1 MSNVARHIT
10 VLKDDD
16 GQRLDRWLKKQGFSF
31 SAAQKIVR
39 TGQVRI
45 DGKRAKADQKLV
57 EGQDVRLPPSE
68 LPKQKV
74 KKYTQADREFLQNL
88 IIYEDKDIIALNKP
102 AGLATQGGSGIK
114 KHIDGMLPSLAG
126 KDGVTPRLVH
136 RLDRETSGVLLIA
149 KSAET
154 ARSLGKIFQGRNI
167 QKIYWALCA
176 PSPEI
181 LSGEIRGG
189 LRRGDGPD
197 KEKMVIDEENG
208 QAAQTFFEVIEQAG
222 NKVAFIAFWPRTG
235 RTHQIRV
242 HAAAS
247 GFAVLGDEKYAPPE
261 QAEGLDIAPGLHLH
275 AREVSFKHPVSRK
288 MIVIQAPLPPEK
300 AKSWKNLGFNPK
312 NKEPV
317 FEDIPL

>member
-102 AGLATQGGSGIK
+102 AGLATQGGSGATSRQMVTPPV
-114 KHIDGMLPSLAG
+114 DGMVPGASPPVLASLL
-126 KDGVTPRLVH
+126 K
-136 RLDRETSGVLLIA
+136 
-149 KSAET
+149 
-154 ARSLGKIFQGRNI
+154 
-167 QKIYWALCA
+167 
-176 PSPEI
+176 
-181 LSGEIRGG
+181 
-189 LRRGDGPD
+189 
-197 KEKMVIDEENG
+197 
-208 QAAQTFFEVIEQAG
+208 
-222 NKVAFIAFWPRTG
+222 
-235 RTHQIRV
+235 
-242 HAAAS
+242 
-247 GFAVLGDEKYAPPE
+247 
-261 QAEGLDIAPGLHLH
+261 
-275 AREVSFKHPVSRK
+275 
-288 MIVIQAPLPPEK
+288 
-300 AKSWKNLGFNPK
+300 
-312 NKEPV
+312 
-317 FEDIPL
+317 